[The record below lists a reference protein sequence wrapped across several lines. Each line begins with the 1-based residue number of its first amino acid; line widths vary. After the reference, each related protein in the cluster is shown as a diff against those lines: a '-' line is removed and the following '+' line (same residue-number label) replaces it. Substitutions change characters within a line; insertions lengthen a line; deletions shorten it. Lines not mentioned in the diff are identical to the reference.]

1 MDNILIQ
8 LVGLGAIFFWVI
20 SIQKKEQHDILFL
33 QAISNLFY
41 VIQYFL
47 LGVIV
52 AGLMNLVSGFR
63 CFMFYLFL
71 KNKKDISKLWLI
83 VFLVLLV
90 LFGFLSY
97 DGYLSLIPL
106 IITIGYTITSNLKN
120 SKWLRIFFLISAFV
134 WIYYNF
140 TVGAY
145 VFIIGNILEIISG
158 VVALVRF
165 DRKKNV

>member
-1 MDNILIQ
+1 MLYV
-8 LVGLGAIFFWVI
+8 LFIF
-20 SIQKKEQHDILFL
+20 
-33 QAISNLFY
+33 
-41 VIQYFL
+41 
-47 LGVIV
+47 
-52 AGLMNLVSGFR
+52 
-63 CFMFYLFL
+63 

-106 IITIGYTITSNLKN
+106 IITIGYTITSYMKN
-120 SKWLRIFFLISAFV
+120 SKWLRIFFLASAFI

-140 TVGAY
+140 MVGAY

-158 VVALVRF
+158 IVALIRF
-165 DRKKNV
+165 DKKNKSTIG